1 MAKRNKNKIRLSAE
15 TPTIVVTQ
23 DTEHIEGKTYYV
35 QQEDETWR
43 VAEDSDFGPEG
54 AFVAGTVYGEEAADP
69 EEPEEEV
76 PPEEPVTPPA
86 DDPTPPAEGEDT
98 PGEKDDDEEEEEKPK
113 RIFETHKSCKSLYC
127 VNIMRPRRSRFVK
140 EGE

>member
-1 MAKRNKNKIRLSAE
+1 MPKRNKNKIRLSAE

-23 DTEHIEGKTYYV
+23 DIEHIEGKTYYV

-54 AFVAGTVYGEEAADP
+54 AFVAGTVYGEESADP
-69 EEPEEEV
+69 GDTGEEVV
-76 PPEEPVTPPA
+76 PPEEPVTPPE

-98 PGEKDDDEEEEEKPK
+98 PEEKDDEEEKPK